1 MRILVADDEPASA
14 LSLKE
19 LLELIGHQVV
29 GPAGDGAEA
38 VHLAAREKPD
48 LAILDIEMPR
58 MSGLEATDRI
68 TRERPIP
75 IIVLTG
81 HDCAEFVDRAAE
93 LPVFNYLCKPAGP
106 DRLVPAI
113 RLATARFRDWSAL
126 HGRVSELSRRMDER
140 KTVERAKGILMELR
154 GLSEDAAYRLMQRE
168 SQNRGRSL
176 LEVGR
181 TIIAT
186 HGMVRRV
193 VRPPATVPI
202 APMPPVAPAEPA
214 V

>member
-14 LSLKE
+14 ASLKE

-29 GPAGDGAEA
+29 GPAGDGDEA

-68 TRERPIP
+68 TRARPIP

-93 LPVFNYLCKPAGP
+93 LPVFNYLCKPAGA

-126 HGRVSELSRRMDER
+126 HGRVSELSTKMDER
-140 KTVERAKGILMELR
+140 RTVERAKGILMELR
-154 GLSEDAAYRLMQRE
+154 GLSEDGAYRLMQRE
-168 SQNRGRSL
+168 SQHRGRSMV
-176 LEVGR
+176 EVGK

-186 HGMVRRV
+186 HGMVRRI
-193 VRPPATVPI
+193 VRP
-202 APMPPVAPAEPA
+202 EPA
-214 V
+214 M